1 MVRVK
6 RTRRVAGALASIG
19 VAAAVVVASPAVAG
33 ATSDRCAHWE
43 VSTVA
48 SGYGMLENLAFDG
61 RGGVLLSETS
71 PTGPGAI
78 QLLGSGGARK
88 VLVPKV
94 MGAGGIVVS
103 GNRAFFTTGNTA
115 VAGIFGIPSGTIDV
129 VDLGTGE
136 HKTYAQG
143 LVMPN
148 GLAQLPN
155 GDLLTTR
162 NLGSANGITRI
173 PAGGSASPQPLRSDL
188 GTANGIVVEPGGK
201 RVFVDNTIEPATELR
216 VLDADD
222 LAGPA
227 SSIPLPGTGQL
238 NMADDMAI
246 GPDGQVYVPL
256 FAAGKILRV
265 NPDTGTSCEIASGL
279 PLTSAVEFG
288 NGPGWDPAALYTTG
302 YDGTVHKLI
311 PQRS

>member
-6 RTRRVAGALASIG
+6 RTSRLVGILATIGAGAALAVG
-19 VAAAVVVASPAVAG
+19 SPTVAG
-33 ATSDRCAHWE
+33 ATSDRCAHWD

-48 SGYGMLENLAFDG
+48 GGYGMLENLAFDG
-61 RGGVLLSETS
+61 RGGLLLSETS

-78 QLLGSGGARK
+78 QRLGSGGARS
-88 VLVPKV
+88 VTVAKV

-103 GNRAFFTTGNTA
+103 GNRAFFATGNTA

-129 VDLGTGE
+129 VDLDTGE
-136 HKTYAQG
+136 HKTYAKG

-162 NLGSANGITRI
+162 NLGNATGITRI

-201 RVFVDNTIEPATELR
+201 RVFVDNTIEPTTELR

-227 SSIPLPGTGQL
+227 TSIPLPGTGQL

-265 NPDTGTSCEIASGL
+265 NPDTGTSCEIATGL

-288 NGPGWDPAALYTTG
+288 TGPGWDPAALYTTG
-302 YDGTVHKLI
+302 YDGTVHKLV
-311 PQRS
+311 PPR